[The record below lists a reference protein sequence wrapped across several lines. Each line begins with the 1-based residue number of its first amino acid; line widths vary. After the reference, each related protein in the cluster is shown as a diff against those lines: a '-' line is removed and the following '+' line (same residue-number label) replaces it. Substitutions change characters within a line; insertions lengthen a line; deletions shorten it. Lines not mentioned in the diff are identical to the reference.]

1 MPTTYAHYRFGKNG
15 LNLFTIEDRQAVEY
29 YRPLYD
35 IGEQGPDIFFYYKPW
50 QKNYVNETGHAMH
63 KSPMMDFLKRA
74 KTAYD
79 KTKHK
84 DAIKAYVFGF
94 TGHFLLD
101 SFCHTYIEEKLEA
114 DPLATHNQIE
124 SELDRALMERDN
136 INPFTDSPGFSLRP
150 SKKKAILL
158 SEIYPEF
165 TPDIIFLAIK
175 QQRIFVDLFTP
186 SNSIK
191 RAGLLSALK
200 ISGNIGFR
208 DKIIEKTV
216 PDCTKDS
223 TPVLISQY
231 YKALE
236 RYPEMIEEVKDY
248 LETGKEPSF
257 YFNRHFGAWYETD

>member
-1 MPTTYAHYRFGKNG
+1 MPTTYTHYRFGKNG
-15 LNLFTIEDRQAVEY
+15 LNLFTIEDRHIIEY

-35 IGEQGPDIFFYYKPW
+35 IGQQGPDIFFYYKPW
-50 QKNYVNETGHAMH
+50 QKNDVNEMGYAMH
-63 KSPMMDFLKRA
+63 KTPMADFLIRA
-74 KTAYD
+74 KTAYQ
-79 KTKHK
+79 KSKHK
-84 DAIKAYVFGF
+84 NAIKSYVYGF

-101 SFCHTYIEEKLEA
+101 SYCHTYIEEKLEA
-114 DPLATHNQIE
+114 DFEATHNQIE

-136 INPFTDSPGFSLRP
+136 IDPLSDSPGFSLRP
-150 SKKKAILL
+150 SRKKAILL

-165 TPDIIFLAIK
+165 TPDEIFLSIK

-186 SNSIK
+186 KNKVK
-191 RAGLLSALK
+191 RAALLSALK

-208 DKIIEKTV
+208 DKIIEDTI

-248 LETGKEPSF
+248 LDNGKDLSS
-257 YFNRHFGAWYETD
+257 YFNRHFGAWYETN